1 MLTMGFFF
9 TNKVT
14 CIVVCGSTLFNV
26 VFFIEGTKDQL
37 KEHLID
43 ELDYNLVP
51 AEGWQKLVDWYQILE
66 GQVT

>member
-1 MLTMGFFF
+1 M
-9 TNKVT
+9 N
-14 CIVVCGSTLFNV
+14 CIVMCGSTLFSV
-26 VFFIEGTKDQL
+26 VFLTEGTKDQL

-51 AEGWQKLVDWYQILE
+51 AEGWQKLVEWYEIVE